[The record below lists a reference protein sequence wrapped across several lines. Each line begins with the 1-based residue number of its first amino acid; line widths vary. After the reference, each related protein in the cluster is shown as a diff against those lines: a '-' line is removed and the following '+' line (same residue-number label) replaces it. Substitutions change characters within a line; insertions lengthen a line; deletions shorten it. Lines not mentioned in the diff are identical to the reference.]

1 MTYVTETSSNVTS
14 SSSSNKSA
22 SYDVVYGDDES
33 IMASSYLLALFIV
46 VYAFIF
52 FVGVSGNALVVFVVA
67 HNRAMQTITNI
78 FIANLAVADVI
89 MCLLAVPFTPLSGLL
104 HNWLFGD
111 VLCRVVPMAM
121 GASVHVSTM
130 TSTAIA
136 VDRYF
141 VIVHPFVGRMKTVVC
156 VLVTGVIWV
165 VAISISLPLAIH
177 QTVTRIEAHSIS
189 VCHEQW
195 PEDSSRQFFSI
206 VSLLLQYI
214 VPCSV
219 ICFCY
224 VSVSLS
230 LRRRALARIGNSS
243 RSRDQLEIRR
253 KRKTNRMLVA
263 MVTIFVSCWLPLNL
277 IQLIVEYHEELFQ
290 WKYFLLTFF
299 VTHVIAMSSTIY
311 NPFLYA
317 WMNENFRKEFNYV
330 IPHLISCGIR
340 RCRDVRRS
348 SAESSSRVRYAAVNS
363 ATLRRQ
369 MAAKEPKMTSR
380 DVIYLPQKEMIHLGL
395 ERNS

>member
-1 MTYVTETSSNVTS
+1 MTTYVTETSSNVTS
-14 SSSSNKSA
+14 SSSSNDFS
-22 SYDVVYGDDES
+22 SYDGDDES
-33 IMASSYLLALFIV
+33 VMASSYLLALFIG
-46 VYAFIF
+46 VYALIF
-52 FVGVSGNALVVFVVA
+52 VVGVGGNALVIFVVA

-104 HNWLFGD
+104 HDWPFGD
-111 VLCRVVPMAM
+111 ALCRVVPMAM

-141 VIVHPFVGRMKTVVC
+141 FIVHPFLGRMKTAVC
-156 VLVTGVIWV
+156 VAVTAVIWA
-165 VAISISLPLAIH
+165 VAVAVSLPLAIY
-177 QTVTRIEAHSIS
+177 QTVTRIEAQAIS

-195 PEDSSRQFFSI
+195 PEETGRQLFSV
-206 VSLLLQYI
+206 VSLLLQYV

-243 RSRDQLEIRR
+243 RSRDQLEIKR
-253 KRKTNRMLVA
+253 KRKTHKMLVA
-263 MVTIFVSCWLPLNL
+263 MVAIFVSCWLPLNL
-277 IQLIVEYHEELFQ
+277 IQLIVEYHEELFR

-299 VTHVIAMSSTIY
+299 VTHAIAMSSTIY

-317 WMNENFRKEFNYV
+317 WMNENFRKEFNDV
-330 IPHLISCGIR
+330 IPHLISCVIC

-363 ATLRRQ
+363 ATNRRQ
-369 MAAKEPKMTSR
+369 MLAKEPRMTSY
-380 DVIYLPQKEMIHLGL
+380 DVIYLAQKEAIHLRL
-395 ERNS
+395 DKNS

>member
-1 MTYVTETSSNVTS
+1 MTTYVTETSS
-14 SSSSNKSA
+14 SNESTL
-22 SYDVVYGDDES
+22 YDVFGDGDES

-46 VYAFIF
+46 VYALIF
-52 FVGVSGNALVVFVVA
+52 VVGVCGNALVVFVVA

-104 HNWLFGD
+104 HNWVFGD

-141 VIVHPFVGRMKTVVC
+141 VIVHPFVGRMKTVIC
-156 VLVTGVIWV
+156 LLVTGVIWV
-165 VAISISLPLAIH
+165 VAISISLPLAIY
-177 QTVTRIEAHSIS
+177 QTVTWIEDQSICL
-189 VCHEQW
+189 CHEQW
-195 PEDSSRQFFSI
+195 PEDTSRQTFSV
-206 VSLLLQYI
+206 VSLLLQYV

-224 VSVSLS
+224 VSVSLF

-243 RSRDQLEIRR
+243 RSRDQQEIRR
-253 KRKTNRMLVA
+253 KRKTNKMLVA

-277 IQLIVEYHEELFQ
+277 IQLIVEYHEELLR

-317 WMNENFRKEFNYV
+317 WMNENFRKEFNDV
-330 IPHLISCGIR
+330 IPRLISCGIR

-348 SAESSSRVRYAAVNS
+348 SSESSSRVRYAAVNS
-363 ATLRRQ
+363 ATRRRQ
-369 MAAKEPKMTSR
+369 MAAKEPKMASY
-380 DVIYLPQKEMIHLGL
+380 DVIYLPQKETVQLRL
-395 ERNS
+395 DKNS